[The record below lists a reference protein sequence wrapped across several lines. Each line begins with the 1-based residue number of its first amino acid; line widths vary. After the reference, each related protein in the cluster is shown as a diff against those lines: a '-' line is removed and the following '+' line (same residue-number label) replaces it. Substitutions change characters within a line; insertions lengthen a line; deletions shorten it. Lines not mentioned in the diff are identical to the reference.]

1 VNSQVVV
8 NSLAV
13 KKNKEANFNFV
24 KYDIEVSIEEI
35 ENKDTKS
42 KLKFVITLLSEP
54 KNVRLSIDG
63 HVEISGIEA
72 ERAKFLEKDENNIP
86 QVLHLIYKELFPL
99 FFMLTKSVGVPCP
112 AYKLSEIS
120 APTEG
125 QKIDDSE
132 LQTTESSDVQSE
144 ELVETEI
151 EEKPET
157 SESQTLEKPIEQT
170 NEPQTIETPTPE
182 AKPEPQTIQSPQPET
197 KPKPQTIQSP
207 QPETKPEPQT
217 IQSPQ
222 PETKPEPQTIQSPKP
237 EAKPEPQTVQPPQP
251 EAKPE
256 PQTIQ
261 PPQPEA
267 KPEPQTETSQPGA
280 SNSPSEMNL
289 ENKTTEELRT
299 LYEKLSNDY
308 QANPS
313 DNIRNE
319 LEKIQNIM
327 QKSS

>member
-13 KKNKEANFNFV
+13 KKNNEANLNFV

-35 ENKDTKS
+35 ENKETQN

-63 HVEISGIEA
+63 HVEIFGNEA

-99 FFMLTKSVGVPCP
+99 FFMLTKSVSVQCP
-112 AYKLSEIS
+112 AYRLSEIS

-125 QKIDDSE
+125 QKTDDSE

-151 EEKPET
+151 EERSET
-157 SESQTLEKPIEQT
+157 SESEQLEKPIEQT
-170 NEPQTIETPTPE
+170 TEPQTI
-182 AKPEPQTIQSPQPET
+182 
-197 KPKPQTIQSP
+197 
-207 QPETKPEPQT
+207 
-217 IQSPQ
+217 
-222 PETKPEPQTIQSPKP
+222 
-237 EAKPEPQTVQPPQP
+237 QPPQP

-267 KPEPQTETSQPGA
+267 KPEPQTIQPPQPEA

-313 DNIRNE
+313 DNVRNE

-327 QKSS
+327 QKNSQKDMTAKPAEM

>member
-1 VNSQVVV
+1 VNPLVVV

-42 KLKFVITLLSEP
+42 KLEFVITLLSEP

-63 HVEISGIEA
+63 HVEISGNEA
-72 ERAKFLEKDENNIP
+72 ERAVFLEKDENNIP

-112 AYKLSEIS
+112 AYRLSQIS

-132 LQTTESSDVQSE
+132 LQTTESSDTQSE

-157 SESQTLEKPIEQT
+157 SEPQPEAKP
-170 NEPQTIETPTPE
+170 EPQTVYHPQPE
-182 AKPEPQTIQSPQPET
+182 AKPEPQTI
-197 KPKPQTIQSP
+197 
-207 QPETKPEPQT
+207 
-217 IQSPQ
+217 
-222 PETKPEPQTIQSPKP
+222 
-237 EAKPEPQTVQPPQP
+237 QPPQP

-267 KPEPQTETSQPGA
+267 KPEPQTIQPPQPEAKPEPQTIQPPQPEAKPEPQTIQPPQPEAKPEPQTIETPQQAETSG
-280 SNSPSEMNL
+280 SSPTMNL
-289 ENKTTEELRT
+289 EDMTTEELT
-299 LYEKLSNDY
+299 KLYTKLSSEY
-308 QANPS
+308 QSNPS
-313 DNIRNE
+313 GDLRNE
-319 LEKIQNIM
+319 IGKIHAIM
-327 QKSS
+327 QKRPQQDVVAKPA

>member
-63 HVEISGIEA
+63 HVEISGNEA

-86 QVLHLIYKELFPL
+86 QVFHLIYKELFPL
-99 FFMLTKSVGVPCP
+99 FFMLTKSVGVSCP
-112 AYKLSEIS
+112 AYRLSEIS

-151 EEKPET
+151 EERPET

-170 NEPQTIETPTPE
+170 TEPQTIETPTPE
-182 AKPEPQTIQSPQPET
+182 AKP
-197 KPKPQTIQSP
+197 KPQTIQPP
-207 QPETKPEPQT
+207 Q
-217 IQSPQ
+217 
-222 PETKPEPQTIQSPKP
+222 P
-237 EAKPEPQTVQPPQP
+237 EAKPEPQTIETPTP

-267 KPEPQTETSQPGA
+267 KPEPQTETSQPEA

-289 ENKTTEELRT
+289 ENKTTGELRT

-308 QANPS
+308 QTNPS
-313 DNIRNE
+313 DNVRNE
-319 LEKIQNIM
+319 LEKIHNIM
-327 QKSS
+327 QKSSQKDMAAKPAEM

>member
-35 ENKDTKS
+35 EKKDTKN

-63 HVEISGIEA
+63 NVEISGNEA

-99 FFMLTKSVGVPCP
+99 FFMLTKSVGVQCP
-112 AYKLSEIS
+112 AYKLTEIS

-144 ELVETEI
+144 ELVETEV

-157 SESQTLEKPIEQT
+157 SESQTLEKPMEQT
-170 NEPQTIETPTPE
+170 TEPQTIQTPQPE
-182 AKPEPQTIQSPQPET
+182 AKPEPQTIQTPQ
-197 KPKPQTIQSP
+197 
-207 QPETKPEPQT
+207 
-217 IQSPQ
+217 
-222 PETKPEPQTIQSPKP
+222 P
-237 EAKPEPQTVQPPQP
+237 EAKPEPQTIQTPQPEAKPEPQTIQPPQP

-267 KPEPQTETSQPGA
+267 KPEPQTETSQPEA

-327 QKSS
+327 QKSSQKDMAAKPAEM

>member
-1 VNSQVVV
+1 MNPLVVV
-8 NSLAV
+8 NSLAI
-13 KKNKEANFNFV
+13 KKNEEANFNFV

-35 ENKDTKS
+35 ENKDTES
-42 KLKFVITLLSEP
+42 KLEFVITLLSEP
-54 KNVRLSIDG
+54 KNVRLSIG
-63 HVEISGIEA
+63 GRVEISGNEA
-72 ERAKFLEKDENNIP
+72 ERAVFLEKDENNIP

-112 AYKLSEIS
+112 AYRLSQIS

-132 LQTTESSDVQSE
+132 LQTTESSDTQSE
-144 ELVETEI
+144 KLVETEI
-151 EEKPET
+151 EERSET
-157 SESQTLEKPIEQT
+157 SE
-170 NEPQTIETPTPE
+170 PQTTETPQPE
-182 AKPEPQTIQSPQPET
+182 AKPEPQTIYH
-197 KPKPQTIQSP
+197 
-207 QPETKPEPQT
+207 
-217 IQSPQ
+217 
-222 PETKPEPQTIQSPKP
+222 
-237 EAKPEPQTVQPPQP
+237 PQP

-267 KPEPQTETSQPGA
+267 KPEPQTIQPPQPEA
-280 SNSPSEMNL
+280 SNSQSEMNL

-313 DNIRNE
+313 DNVRNE

-327 QKSS
+327 QKSSQKDMAAEPAEM

>member
-1 VNSQVVV
+1 MNSQVVV

-63 HVEISGIEA
+63 HVEIFGIEA
-72 ERAKFLEKDENNIP
+72 ERAEFLEKDENNIP

-112 AYKLSEIS
+112 AYRLSEIS

-132 LQTTESSDVQSE
+132 LQTAESSDAQSE

-157 SESQTLEKPIEQT
+157 GESQTLEKPIEQT
-170 NEPQTIETPTPE
+170 T
-182 AKPEPQTIQSPQPET
+182 
-197 KPKPQTIQSP
+197 
-207 QPETKPEPQT
+207 
-217 IQSPQ
+217 
-222 PETKPEPQTIQSPKP
+222 
-237 EAKPEPQTVQPPQP
+237 
-251 EAKPE
+251 E

-267 KPEPQTETSQPGA
+267 KPEPQTETSQPEA

-308 QANPS
+308 QTNPS
-313 DNIRNE
+313 DNVRNE

-327 QKSS
+327 QKSSQKDMAAKPAEM

>member
-63 HVEISGIEA
+63 HVEIFGIEA

-112 AYKLSEIS
+112 AYRLSEIS

-132 LQTTESSDVQSE
+132 LQTAESSDAQSE

-157 SESQTLEKPIEQT
+157 GESQTLEKPIEQT
-170 NEPQTIETPTPE
+170 TEPQTIQPPQPE
-182 AKPEPQTIQSPQPET
+182 AKPEPQTI
-197 KPKPQTIQSP
+197 
-207 QPETKPEPQT
+207 
-217 IQSPQ
+217 
-222 PETKPEPQTIQSPKP
+222 
-237 EAKPEPQTVQPPQP
+237 QPPQP

-267 KPEPQTETSQPGA
+267 KPEPQTETSQPEA

-308 QANPS
+308 QTNPS
-313 DNIRNE
+313 DNVRNE

-327 QKSS
+327 QKSSQKDMAAKPAEM